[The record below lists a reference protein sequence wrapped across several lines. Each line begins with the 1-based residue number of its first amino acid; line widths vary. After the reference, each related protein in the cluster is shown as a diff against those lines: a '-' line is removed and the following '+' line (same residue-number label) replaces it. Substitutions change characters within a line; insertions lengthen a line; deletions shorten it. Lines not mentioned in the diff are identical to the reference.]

1 MALARTAAIALIGMT
16 GAVVEVEADIAP
28 GLPAFVLIGLP
39 DTALAEARDR
49 VRAAAV
55 NSGCP
60 ITTRKLTINLSPAAL
75 PKHGSGFDL
84 AIALASLAAA
94 GDVSAESV
102 QSVVHLGE
110 LGLDGRLRPLTGVLP
125 AVLAAARAGMTTVM
139 VPAGNA
145 AEASLVPGVRVLPVA
160 SLREAAIWHGGDFE
174 PVPVE
179 PIRVRDASRE
189 PPDLHLDLADVVGND
204 EAIAAL
210 VAAAAGG
217 HHLFMVGPPGAG
229 KTMLAARLPGILPD
243 LEGEAALEA
252 TSMRSLAG
260 GVIGGDLVRR
270 PPLEAPHHTATAAA
284 MVGGGS
290 GQIRP
295 GAAPR
300 ASHGVLFLDEAPE
313 FASSVLDVLRQPLE
327 SGTVSIHR
335 ANAIARFP
343 ARFQLVMAANPCPC
357 GQYGASDSECTCTPN
372 LRRRYLARLSGPLL
386 DRIDI
391 QLWLRRITATQ
402 LRLSDDTRMTSAQA
416 RARVIQARAVAAERL
431 AGTPWTLNGQ
441 VSGPWLRERR
451 RRLAHAT
458 TASLDRALERGGIT
472 MRGYDRVLRV
482 AWTLSD
488 LAGTDRPTAEH
499 IGSALY
505 LRKGITP

>member
-1 MALARTAAIALIGMT
+1 MTLARTSAIALIGMT
-16 GAVVEVEADIAP
+16 GAVVEVEADIAQ
-28 GLPAFVLIGLP
+28 GLPAIVLIGLP

-49 VRAAAV
+49 VRAAAA

-94 GDVSAESV
+94 GDVPAESV
-102 QSVVHLGE
+102 RAVVHLGE
-110 LGLDGRLRPLTGVLP
+110 LALDGRLRPITGVLP
-125 AVLAAARAGMTTVM
+125 AVLAASRAGLSTVM
-139 VPAGNA
+139 VPTGNA
-145 AEASLVPGVRVLPVA
+145 DEAALVPGVRVLPVA
-160 SLREAAIWHGGDFE
+160 SLREAAIWHGGQFE

-179 PIRVRDASRE
+179 PISATHLSAQPRE
-189 PPDLHLDLADVVGND
+189 SHLDLADVVGND
-204 EAIAAL
+204 EAVAAL
-210 VAAAAGG
+210 IAAAAGG
-217 HHLFMVGPPGAG
+217 HHVFMVGPPGAG

-243 LEGEAALEA
+243 LDGEAALEA

-260 GVIGGDLVRR
+260 GAIGGQLVRR
-270 PPLEAPHHTATAAA
+270 PPWEAPHHTATAAA

-335 ANAIARFP
+335 ANAVARFP

-357 GQYGASDSECTCTPN
+357 GHYGAVDSECTCTPN

-391 QLWLRRITATQ
+391 QLSLRRVTAMQ
-402 LRLSDDTRMTSAQA
+402 LRLADDNRTTSAAARQRVVAA
-416 RARVIQARAVAAERL
+416 RAAAAERL
-431 AGTPWTLNGQ
+431 AGTPWTLNAQ
-441 VSGPWLRERR
+441 VSGPWLRDRR
-451 RRLAHAT
+451 RRLDHT
-458 TASLDRALERGGIT
+458 STASLDRALERGGIT

-488 LAGTDRPTAEH
+488 LAGADRPTAEH

-505 LRKGITP
+505 LRRGISP